1 MNRLTPGAVSVN
13 RAQPNN
19 AVVPMADDQQ
29 QCSVPSGAMT
39 ANPVGVSCFP
49 AQAARLVM
57 SSGEDPAGA
66 ESFRFLVHRLQQIR
80 QKRPI
85 SSLLV
90 TSPGSKEGKTTVA
103 ANLALTLL
111 QTSRT
116 LLVDCDL
123 RYPAVNRLFGTG
135 PRPGLAEFLS
145 GSHSLDALLCRLD
158 PYGLTYLPAGSYPGD
173 PVELLRESKLRQLL
187 EKLTALFDWIILD
200 APPVNL
206 VAESVCLSS
215 LCDGTLLV
223 VRSGVTRRK
232 DFEKATATLE
242 GSFLAGV
249 LMNACDDTD
258 ERSYYAYAATNRGE
272 GANR

>member
-1 MNRLTPGAVSVN
+1 MGRII
-13 RAQPNN
+13 
-19 AVVPMADDQQ
+19 
-29 QCSVPSGAMT
+29 
-39 ANPVGVSCFP
+39 
-49 AQAARLVM
+49 M
-57 SSGEDPAGA
+57 SSGGDPAGA
-66 ESFRFLVHRLQQIR
+66 ESFRFLAHRLQQIR

-90 TSPGSKEGKTTVA
+90 TSPGPKEGKTTVA

-123 RYPAVNRLFGTG
+123 RNPAVSRLFRTG

-145 GSHSLDALLCRLD
+145 GSHSLDAVLCRLD
-158 PYGLTYLPAGSYPGD
+158 PFGLTCLPAGSCPGD
-173 PVELLRESKLRQLL
+173 PVTLLRESKLRQLL
-187 EKLTALFDWIILD
+187 EEVTPSFDWIILD

-206 VAESVCLSS
+206 VAESACLSA

-223 VRSGVTRRK
+223 IRSGVTRRK

-242 GSFLAGV
+242 GSFVAGL
-249 LMNACDDTD
+249 LMNACDDPD
-258 ERSYYAYAATNRGE
+258 DRSYYAYAATSRGDGDNR
-272 GANR
+272 